1 VNARLV
7 QGGVV
12 LGVFGC
18 VFVGAIF
25 LADTMLSRHDDVP
38 EGSELVVELLINTHA
53 AVEAGTEEIAE
64 ALIVT
69 CQLEVRGNVVP
80 DSMETVGDHRY
91 RFVIRPALDRTDRH
105 QLRGC
110 LQDLRIDGVLAD
122 VVSMELR

>member
-1 VNARLV
+1 
-7 QGGVV
+7 VV
-12 LGVFGC
+12 LGVFAG
-18 VFVGAIF
+18 VFVGAIV
-25 LADTMLSRHDDVP
+25 LADTMLSRHDDVA
-38 EGSELVVELLINTHA
+38 EGSELVVELQINTHA

-80 DSMETVGDHRY
+80 DSMETVGDDRY
-91 RFVIRPALDRTDRH
+91 RFVIRPGLDRTDRH

-122 VVSMELR
+122 VVSMEQR